1 MERDRDRRISCPCI
15 LSVRDRLRW
24 REVPLGA
31 LEISDISDGARE
43 IDLADMEDA
52 RESSSRDGI
61 EGREGRGG
69 GGRYDG
75 GMGWAKIF
83 WWNDAHK
90 SGWVGRKLLIS

>member
-1 MERDRDRRISCPCI
+1 MERDRDRRISCPGI
-15 LSVRDRLRW
+15 LSVRDKLRW

-52 RESSSRDGI
+52 LDSSSREGI

-69 GGRYDG
+69 GGRYEG
-75 GMGWAKIF
+75 GIGWAKIF
-83 WWNDAHK
+83 WWNDAHR
-90 SGWVGRKLLIS
+90 SG